1 MLQSRK
7 ASIGAFVS
15 ISQGNL
21 VCLRRE
27 GEARIPRCCL
37 VGRCSITLW
46 FCEVVDGA
54 VMQRVPI
61 VYAEICSVVICVSDQ
76 LLGTCCDEMR
86 CSLRERSK
94 TLINGPVLVRLCL
107 EHLHQQD

>member
-76 LLGTCCDEMR
+76 LLGTCCDER
-86 CSLRERSK
+86 FVGRERSK
-94 TLINGPVLVRLCL
+94 TLINGPVLVRWCL
-107 EHLHQQD
+107 EHLYQQN